1 MKIKFC
7 LATSWNDKWLM
18 IFPTIIIDW
27 EDYLTIGF
35 AWLFWCFQLNFK

>member
-1 MKIKFC
+1 MKPKFY
-7 LATSWNDKWLM
+7 LATILHDKCFT
-18 IFPTIIIDW
+18 IFPTIIVDW